1 MYTRLGYHSKVP
13 RRLQYLFHTAEATTK
28 KTIFDRSFTP
38 AVELVL
44 QVNMHMYSIVLVI
57 AFNVPFGPYLL
68 PLQIEG
74 STHHGFIADQTLSA
88 RDIST

>member
-1 MYTRLGYHSKVP
+1 
-13 RRLQYLFHTAEATTK
+13 
-28 KTIFDRSFTP
+28 
-38 AVELVL
+38 
-44 QVNMHMYSIVLVI
+44 MHMYSIVLVN
-57 AFNVPFGPYLL
+57 AFNVPFGPYIL